1 MVASF
6 LIATLIIFL
15 LNLLITLV
23 SISSNYGDNQEGVKV
38 FQVLTLG
45 LVLIMITWNIFAI
58 YFN

>member
-15 LNLLITLV
+15 LNLLIVLI
-23 SISSNYGDNQEGVKV
+23 SISNQYKDGIEI
-38 FQVLTLG
+38 FQVMTLG
-45 LVLIMITWNIFAI
+45 IVLIMITWNIFAI